1 MREDTVS
8 YVETAQLTTARWIAY
23 VNHIIKGNVVKVYIG
38 ALIIIHSEKPFK
50 HFLKMS

>member
-23 VNHIIKGNVVKVYIG
+23 VNHIIKGNIVKVYIG
-38 ALIIIHSEKPFK
+38 AFDNYT
-50 HFLKMS
+50 F